1 MRTSDDKQKTDGTT
15 SSSSS
20 SSKSCVVKN
29 EIINNNNLLNID
41 NANANNET
49 VMVNNCVNIDLNAN
63 ISAQNDSAKE
73 TLILVNNEIEIKP
86 EQDTSN
92 QIVLNSNVKCDEIVK
107 SLLDGLKDDNKSIDV
122 DDSSIDDENDK
133 IEINVNNDNDDD
145 TFASSKYSNV
155 SFNRCEMSTSTSSL
169 NSHVAA
175 HNQYTPNRDNNRN
188 HRRAVRKNFSLWIG
202 VTSCVWA
209 CLVWL
214 MKNYAN

>member
-20 SSKSCVVKN
+20 SSSKSCVVEN
-29 EIINNNNLLNID
+29 ENNNNNNLLN
-41 NANANNET
+41 NNET

-63 ISAQNDSAKE
+63 ISAQSDSAKD
-73 TLILVNNEIEIKP
+73 TLILVNNEIK
-86 EQDTSN
+86 EQATLPSSN
-92 QIVLNSNVKCDEIVK
+92 QVVFDSIKCDETMP
-107 SLLDGLKDDNKSIDV
+107 LLDGSIDDEINAKSIDV
-122 DDSSIDDENDK
+122 DDISLEENDK
-133 IEINVNNDNDDD
+133 EINVNKNNDNDDD
-145 TFASSKYSNV
+145 TFASSKYSDV
-155 SFNRCEMSTSTSSL
+155 SFNRCDMLQPCSTSTSSL

-175 HNQYTPNRDNNRN
+175 HNQYTPTRDNNRN
-188 HRRAVRKNFSLWIG
+188 HRRTVRKNFSLWIG

>member
-1 MRTSDDKQKTDGTT
+1 MRTSDDKQKTDGT

-20 SSKSCVVKN
+20 SSKSCVVEN
-29 EIINNNNLLNID
+29 EIINNDNNNLL
-41 NANANNET
+41 NNET

-63 ISAQNDSAKE
+63 ISAQSDSAKE
-73 TLILVNNEIEIKP
+73 TLILVNNEIEIKQ

-92 QIVLNSNVKCDEIVK
+92 QIILDSNVKCDEIVK
-107 SLLDGLKDDNKSIDV
+107 SLLDGLKDEINESIDV

-133 IEINVNNDNDDD
+133 NEINVNKNDKNDDD
-145 TFASSKYSNV
+145 TFASSKYSDV

>member
-15 SSSSS
+15 TSSSSS
-20 SSKSCVVKN
+20 SSKSCVVEN
-29 EIINNNNLLNID
+29 ENNNNNNDNNLLN
-41 NANANNET
+41 NNET

-63 ISAQNDSAKE
+63 ISAQTDGAKD
-73 TLILVNNEIEIKP
+73 TLILVNNEIK
-86 EQDTSN
+86 EQATLPSN
-92 QIVLNSNVKCDEIVK
+92 NQVVFDSIKCDETMP
-107 SLLDGLKDDNKSIDV
+107 LLDDGLKDDEINAKSIDV
-122 DDSSIDDENDK
+122 DDNTLDENDK
-133 IEINVNNDNDDD
+133 EIDDD
-145 TFASSKYSNV
+145 DAFASSSKYSDV
-155 SFNRCEMSTSTSSL
+155 SFNRCDMLQPCSTSTSSL

-175 HNQYTPNRDNNRN
+175 HNQYTPSRDNNRS

>member
-20 SSKSCVVKN
+20 SSKSCVVEN
-29 EIINNNNLLNID
+29 EIINNDNNNLL
-41 NANANNET
+41 NNET

-63 ISAQNDSAKE
+63 ISAQSDSAKE
-73 TLILVNNEIEIKP
+73 TLILVNNEIEIKQ

-92 QIVLNSNVKCDEIVK
+92 QIILDSNVKCDEIVK
-107 SLLDGLKDDNKSIDV
+107 SLLDGLKDEINESIDV

-133 IEINVNNDNDDD
+133 NEINVNKNDKNDDD
-145 TFASSKYSNV
+145 TFASSKYSDV